1 MNTTLEAPA
10 AAEEFNFDD
19 ITIATAPRDIPALED
34 IILPGE
40 AATPRPVVS
49 KKTSE
54 DILAK
59 AWVLSVSVGKLG
71 IRRTLRKDQIDV
83 DADKA
88 LIAASKKLIDSKEYD
103 AIAKLDGE
111 IRQWLYSQTLRTSW
125 LKDGMY
131 LAPIVSVEAIDEQLQ
146 RYQQR
151 RAELVEAFMATY
163 TAAREDAAAR
173 LRGVFSGAD
182 YPSAADARRTFSFT
196 WEFVRIS
203 TPTDTESVAPE
214 LLKRES
220 AKLQAKLNT
229 AAEEITYALRES
241 LKQLVSNLAERL
253 SGERDNGK
261 PKIFRDSAVTNITDF
276 LDAFSARNLC
286 NDVELETIAAQARR
300 ILNGITPE
308 DLRKQEPLREVVA
321 RQMAEISAT
330 LETMMQDA
338 PVRAFN
344 FED

>member
-59 AWVLSVSVGKLG
+59 AWVLSVSSGKLG

-83 DADKA
+83 DADKE

-146 RYQQR
+146 AYQR
-151 RAELVEAFMATY
+151 RREELVNAFMATY
-163 TAAREDAAAR
+163 AAAREDAALR
-173 LRGVFSGAD
+173 LRGVFADAD
-182 YPSAADARRTFSFT
+182 YPNTADARRTFYFD

-203 TPTDTESVAPE
+203 TPNDAENVNPE

-220 AKLQAKLNT
+220 AKLNAKLNT
-229 AAEEITYALRES
+229 AAEEITFALRES

-253 SGERDNGK
+253 TGERENGK
-261 PKIFRDSAVTNITDF
+261 PKIFRDSAITNITDF

-286 NDVELETIAAQARR
+286 NDVELEKIAAQARD
-300 ILNGITPE
+300 ILKGVTPE

-321 RQMAEISAT
+321 RQMAQISAT
-330 LETMMQDA
+330 LETMTQDA
-338 PVRAFN
+338 PTRAFN
-344 FED
+344 FEE